1 MQSLLHLNKKD
12 VPSIIKDCF
21 PEYTGN
27 KYRLIVSDRYSLSN
41 FWDGGSRSY
50 CKLCSLE
57 TGQQVLPVNET
68 SNPFTEAAHLTLDIP
83 ENFVIVEHTISCGKD
98 AGIFIYCGNKNAT
111 KLLPQAEEEVLT
123 DFEKRYIKATR
134 QYKAITRDTRREY
147 ARMTVD
153 DWEASKQSL
162 LQKGFVN
169 RTGTL
174 TIKGKNYNG

>member
-1 MQSLLHLNKKD
+1 
-12 VPSIIKDCF
+12 
-21 PEYTGN
+21 
-27 KYRLIVSDRYSLSN
+27 
-41 FWDGGSRSY
+41 
-50 CKLCSLE
+50 
-57 TGQQVLPVNET
+57 VNET